1 MDQDTKPLN
10 GFGLPPSSDQN
21 RFENMTNT
29 LNNDNNNT
37 ASLPTSSTDESYP
50 NAAMLTDQLDGFKKR
65 KLEGEEG
72 MEEESMYSAFSLQDQ
87 LNNNNLNF
95 EEIEAANLLFNSDNN
110 NNNAY
115 STNENAA
122 NTSNN
127 NPNTNNPN
135 NNTKKGGKTAK
146 DKSQKKRVWH
156 SWSNSEKEMFF
167 QLIKENGKNFTL
179 ISTKIG
185 TKNYEQVSLIYK

>member
-29 LNNDNNNT
+29 HNNDNNS
-37 ASLPTSSTDESYP
+37 ASLPTSSTEESYP

-72 MEEESMYSAFSLQDQ
+72 MEEELIYSAFSLQDQ

-110 NNNAY
+110 NNNPY
-115 STNENAA
+115 SANENAA

-156 SWSNSEKEMFF
+156 SWSNSEKELFF
-167 QLIKENGKNFTL
+167 QLIKVNGKIFTL
-179 ISTKIG
+179 ISTKLG